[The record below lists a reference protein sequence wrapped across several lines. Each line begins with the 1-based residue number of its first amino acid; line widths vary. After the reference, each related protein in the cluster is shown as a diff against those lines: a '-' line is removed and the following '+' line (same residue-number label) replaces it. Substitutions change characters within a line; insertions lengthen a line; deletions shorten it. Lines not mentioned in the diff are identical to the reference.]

1 METRFADDR
10 PLKPHSKWASQ
21 RRKDHVSGYLYSAP
35 FLIFCTFT
43 LFPVLWSMYISL
55 FSWKLLG
62 EKTFTGFQNYKWLFT
77 DDPLFW
83 KSVGNTFSMWA
94 MGTIPQLF
102 LALILASVLNSRLSG
117 KRFFQVGVIIPN
129 VTSLVAVAIVFISIF
144 GANYGLMNYFLS
156 EILGFDKI
164 NWTASYWHS
173 QIAIA
178 VMVIWRWTGYNSLIY
193 LAALQTIPQE
203 LYEASRIDGA
213 TKVQQLFRITIPMI
227 RPIIIFTVILSTIG
241 GMQLFVEPLIFLNS
255 STGGQ
260 ANQGLTM
267 MLYLYDTAFSKNAFG
282 YGAAIA
288 WLLFIIII
296 LFVMFNL
303 FLTRK
308 INSAS

>member
-1 METRFADDR
+1 
-10 PLKPHSKWASQ
+10 
-21 RRKDHVSGYLYSAP
+21 
-35 FLIFCTFT
+35 
-43 LFPVLWSMYISL
+43 
-55 FSWKLLG
+55 
-62 EKTFTGFQNYKWLFT
+62 
-77 DDPLFW
+77 
-83 KSVGNTFSMWA
+83 
-94 MGTIPQLF
+94 
-102 LALILASVLNSRLSG
+102 
-117 KRFFQVGVIIPN
+117 
-129 VTSLVAVAIVFISIF
+129 
-144 GANYGLMNYFLS
+144 MNYFLS
-156 EILGFDKI
+156 EILGFEKI
-164 NWTASYWHS
+164 NWAASDWHAQS
-173 QIAIA
+173 AIA

-227 RPIIIFTVILSTIG
+227 RPVIIFTVILSTIG

-255 STGGQ
+255 TTGGQ

-267 MLYLYDTAFSKNAFG
+267 MLYLYDTAFTKNAFG